1 VSASA
6 DAAIVLTDD
15 EPYSVR
21 LASKYVSVSGR
32 TPQDRRQYSRQRES
46 ELEWIKNVRVKATAN
61 VALVDL
67 SAGGA
72 LIDSPVPLRPGT
84 VFALEI
90 VGRGIEATVATRVLR
105 SHVSALAA
113 DSARYRG
120 ACEFAQPIA
129 LPGIHPL
136 PDPAASVDPF
146 VGVDSALKRL
156 VERAYAVDASERL
169 AAGDVIL
176 VLQSL
181 ARRALSVDDPL
192 GRSIGTLLQELLPAL
207 RHGYPLPTVLTTIER
222 QLSDVLPETRVRLV
236 GIDAAPARG
245 TRSVLINVPGEGPSA
260 AVSIDLPATGAISTT
275 QAGLLRTSSRVIAL
289 AQRLNGF
296 AGTGAIMPSP
306 GAVASASQHSP
317 EAESAAVG
325 WQKVVVRYADGQM
338 LKGFTQDFHGSRSQ
352 FSLWPS
358 VTAASHE
365 RVVVPLALLKAV
377 FFVREFR
384 GDPDYVEQKV
394 FESAAHGRRIEV
406 TLLDDEVIVG
416 TTLNYRTDSAGFFV
430 FPADIRANNQRV
442 FIVSSAVRQVRFP

>member
-1 VSASA
+1 MSSA
-6 DAAIVLTDD
+6 DAAIILTDD

-21 LASKYVSVSGR
+21 LASKYASGLGR

-46 ELEWIKNVRVKATAN
+46 ELDWIRNVRVKATAD

-84 VFALEI
+84 IFALEI
-90 VGRGIEATVATRVLR
+90 VGRGIEATVSTRVLR

-129 LPGIHPL
+129 LPGFHAL
-136 PDPAASVDPF
+136 PDPAASADPF

-156 VERAYAVDASERL
+156 VERAYAADASERL

-176 VLQSL
+176 ILQSL

-192 GRSIGTLLQELLPAL
+192 GRSIGSLLQELLPAL

-236 GIDAAPARG
+236 DVGAAPAQG
-245 TRSVLINVPGEGPSA
+245 PRSVLIDVPGDGPSA
-260 AVSIDLPATGAISTT
+260 AVCIDLPAAGGISPT

-296 AGTGAIMPSP
+296 AAAGAIMPSP
-306 GAVASASQHSP
+306 AAVASALQQPP
-317 EAESAAVG
+317 ESEPAAAG

-338 LKGFTQDFHGSRSQ
+338 LKGFTQDFHGSRLQ

-358 VTAASHE
+358 VTAAAHE

-430 FPADIRANNQRV
+430 FPADTRANNQRV